1 MTTTIYIHFY
11 TISLIYN
18 ELKLLPIY
26 KLGFVK
32 PYNYTSLHVIVVIR
46 VTSQLLEAITAEV
59 CLSETMNIM
68 NSRSP
73 GNLASLSG
81 NYMNIFS
88 VVGGFLK
95 WGYLQII
102 HFNGIFHYKP
112 TILGIPHF
120 WKPLYLDQFDEFPMV
135 IFQGSQA

>member
-68 NSRSP
+68 NSA
-73 GNLASLSG
+73 G
-81 NYMNIFS
+81 
-88 VVGGFLK
+88 
-95 WGYLQII
+95 
-102 HFNGIFHYKP
+102 
-112 TILGIPHF
+112 T
-120 WKPLYLDQFDEFPMV
+120 
-135 IFQGSQA
+135 